1 MASQNS
7 TQRYMKLA
15 IAVIWCLLLLIITET
30 ARAEFPTP
38 ETPVRVYAP
47 GAFNF
52 EIIGQESDYEVTLQ
66 DGAVSLFEGPFM
78 EYGVVGLLG
87 HDYLAGA
94 EFYELERGDWLVVW
108 LEGGGLEAYQIT
120 EMRRF
125 QAVGL
130 DYPFQALAD
139 LETGSVLSEEEVFE
153 VMYRRPGGLV
163 LQTCIDG
170 GWGLAFWVSE
180 LKAKIAM
187 SADIMDARRWNMK

>member
-1 MASQNS
+1 
-7 TQRYMKLA
+7 MKIKFAVLWCVIFLA
-15 IAVIWCLLLLIITET
+15 VVTP
-30 ARAEFPTP
+30 ARAEIPAP

-52 EIIGQESDYEVTLQ
+52 EIVGQESDYEVTLQ
-66 DGAVSLFEGPFM
+66 NGAVSLFEGPFID
-78 EYGVVGLLG
+78 YGVVGLLG
-87 HDYLAGA
+87 HDFLSGG
-94 EFYELERGDWLVVW
+94 EFYELERGDRLIMW

-120 EMRRF
+120 EIWRF

-153 VMYRRPGGLV
+153 AMYRRPGGLV

-170 GWGLAFWVSE
+170 GWGLAFWVGE
-180 LKAKIAM
+180 KKYTQR
-187 SADIMDARRWNMK
+187 ADR